1 MEVDR
6 MRRFLVLLKKE
17 FVYGAT
23 LMKIMA
29 YSFAIVYSIL
39 FGFVSRLSEYMFL
52 CILGMMPYIIAMCSA
67 PQIVLSIS
75 SDKNE
80 RTGEM
85 VLTTGVSLSTYVFSK
100 LLSSIIHTILSV
112 FLFLGIYLPAAGRI
126 TGNVLTMNEV
136 LLYIFACIVIN
147 IFYCCISLMIRLSGF
162 AHKLIILAFL
172 LVVAAFLVLIFVN
185 SFMAIPLMD
194 QIPKALLWPVLFVYG
209 SICLIVGVKMLTVRD
224 FVAK

>member
-1 MEVDR
+1 
-6 MRRFLVLLKKE
+6 MRRFWVLLKKE
-17 FVYGAT
+17 LVYGAM

-29 YSFAIVYSIL
+29 YSFAIVYSIV

-52 CILGMMPYIIAMCSA
+52 CFLGMMPYIIAMCSA

-112 FLFLGIYLPAAGRI
+112 FSFLGIFLLAAGKI
-126 TGNVLTMNEV
+126 TANVLTANDV
-136 LLYIFACIVIN
+136 LLLIFACIVIN
-147 IFYCCISLMIRLSGF
+147 IFFCCISLMIRLSGF
-162 AHKLIILAFL
+162 AHKLIIFAFL
-172 LVVAAFLVLIFVN
+172 LIVAAFLVLIFLN

-194 QIPKALLWPVLFVYG
+194 QIPKVLLWLVLFVYG
-209 SICLIVGVKMLTVRD
+209 SICLLVGIKMLTVRD
-224 FVAK
+224 FIAK